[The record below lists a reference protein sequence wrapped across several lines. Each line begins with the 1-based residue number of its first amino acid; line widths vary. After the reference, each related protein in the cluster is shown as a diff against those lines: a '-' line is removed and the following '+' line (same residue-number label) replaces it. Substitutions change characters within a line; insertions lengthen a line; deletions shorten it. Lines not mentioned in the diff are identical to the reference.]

1 MIFREFALDEAEGI
15 RLAHTLKLSGVAV
28 RKGRVLDAGDIAAL
42 RAAGLDRVTGAR
54 LAADDLDEDA
64 AAAAVAGLLGG
75 AGLVPRAPYTGRC
88 NLHAGE
94 TGVVVV
100 DRETIDRLNR
110 IDEAITVGTLTP
122 FAPVRRGQAVAT
134 VKIIPF
140 AVNQRL
146 IEAWRASVAA
156 APPLRLAP
164 LKRHRA
170 ALILS
175 ETAGISA
182 STVTDAAVAT
192 RRRLTSLGSELS
204 LEVHCAHD
212 RVAVRDALAQALAA
226 DCDLILVSG
235 ATVTKDRG
243 DVIPA
248 AIGAIGGTVE
258 HFGMPVEPGNML
270 LLAQVDAIPVIVL
283 PGCARSPRTNGLD
296 WVLHRLLARLPLSG
310 RDVMGMGVGGLIR
323 SPGESA
329 EAPEGASAAERPADK
344 PLYVPHIA
352 ALVLAAGK
360 SRRMGDANKL
370 LRAVDGVPLVR
381 RAADAASASRCSQVM
396 VVTGFDA
403 ERIEAALDGSPVSI
417 THNPNY
423 AAGMSASLRSG
434 LKAVP
439 RDVDGVIVL
448 LGDMPR
454 ITSAHV
460 DRLIDAFDPEHPSII
475 VPECG
480 GRRGNPVLWPKCLFE
495 EIRGVSGDVGARGLL
510 QRHAAD
516 VVTVEFDSD
525 AIFADIDTPVG
536 MAESGAG

>member
-15 RLAHTLKLSGVAV
+15 RLAHTFTLGGAKL
-28 RKGRVLDAGDIAAL
+28 RKGRVLDAVGIAAL
-42 RAAGLDRVTGAR
+42 RAAGVERVTGAR
-54 LAADDLDEDA
+54 LAPDDLDEDA

-88 NLHAGE
+88 NLHAVE

-140 AVNQRL
+140 AVSRRL
-146 IEAWRASVAA
+146 IEAWRASVAG

-164 LKRHRA
+164 LHRHRA

-175 ETAGISA
+175 ENPSISA
-182 STVTDAAVAT
+182 KSVADAAVAT
-192 RRRLTSLGSELS
+192 RRRLASLGSELS
-204 LEVHCAHD
+204 LEVHCAHES
-212 RVAVRDALAQALAA
+212 VAVRDALAQVLAA

-248 AIGAIGGTVE
+248 AIGAMGGIVE

-270 LLAQVDAIPVIVL
+270 LLARVDAIPVIVQ
-283 PGCARSPRTNGLD
+283 PGCARSSRTNGLD
-296 WVLHRLLARLPLSG
+296 WVLHRLLARLPMSG
-310 RDVMGMGVGGLIR
+310 RDIMGMGVGGLIR
-323 SPGESA
+323 RPGESA
-329 EAPEGASAAERPADK
+329 EASEGESAADRPTDK
-344 PLYVPHIA
+344 PLYVPRIA

-370 LRAVDGVPLVR
+370 LCEVDGVPLVR
-381 RAADAASASRCSQVM
+381 RASDAASASRCSLVM
-396 VVTGFDA
+396 VVTGFEA

-417 THNPNY
+417 THNPDY

-454 ITSAHV
+454 ITSVHV
-460 DRLIDAFDPEHPSII
+460 DRLIDTFDPERPSII
-475 VPECG
+475 VPEYG
-480 GRRGNPVLWPKCLFE
+480 GRRGNPVLWPKRLFE
-495 EIRGVSGDVGARGLL
+495 EIRGVSGDVGARSLL
-510 QRHAAD
+510 QHHAAD
-516 VVTVEFDSD
+516 IVTVAFDSD
-525 AIFADIDTPVG
+525 AIFVDIDTPAAL
-536 MAESGAG
+536 AESGAG